1 MIQANTAYS
10 YTVKKQD
17 DEIRKGSKTNI
28 DTDKEI
34 CGGSNRSIGAQQ

>member
-1 MIQANTAYS
+1 MLQMIQPILIRL
-10 YTVKKQD
+10 KQE

-34 CGGSNRSIGAQQ
+34 SGGCNQNIGAQQ